1 MKTIA
6 PRKTEITVKR
16 PDGKIE
22 TLIHPKVDYMTP
34 AIWSQITKAMRDAN
48 RGECVSYRNIDA
60 VVEMEESDY
69 QGHCERCGTA
79 IDTRKTYHQQ
89 ERMSF
94 GGGTVKVAAYYCNHC
109 RQLLT
114 EIGKG
119 EYTPMQERATDIPDN
134 TPTYK
139 ED

>member
-1 MKTIA
+1 
-6 PRKTEITVKR
+6 
-16 PDGKIE
+16 
-22 TLIHPKVDYMTP
+22 MTP
-34 AIWSQITKAMRDAN
+34 ALWSQMTKAMRDAN

-69 QGHCERCGTA
+69 QGRCERCGTA
-79 IDTRKTYHQQ
+79 IDTRKAYHQQ
-89 ERMSF
+89 ERMAW
-94 GGGTVKVAAYYCNHC
+94 GGNTIKVAAYYCDHC

-114 EIGKG
+114 MIGKG
-119 EYTPMQERATDIPDN
+119 ERTPMQERATERPDN

>member
-1 MKTIA
+1 MKTIT
-6 PRKTEITVKR
+6 PRKTEVTVKR

-22 TLIHPKVDYMTP
+22 TIIHPKVDYMTP
-34 AIWSQITKAMRDAN
+34 TLWSQMTKAMRDAN

-69 QGHCERCGTA
+69 RGCCERCGTA
-79 IDTRKTYHQQ
+79 IDTRKAYHQQ

-94 GGGTVKVAAYYCNHC
+94 GGGTVKVAAYYCDHC

-114 EIGKG
+114 EIGRG
-119 EYTPMQERATDIPDN
+119 EYTPMQERATDRPDN

>member
-69 QGHCERCGTA
+69 QGHCERCGTD
-79 IDTRKTYHQQ
+79 IDTRKAYHQQ
-89 ERMSF
+89 EPMSW
-94 GGGTVKVAAYYCNHC
+94 GGKTIKATAYYCDHC

-114 EIGKG
+114 MIGKG
-119 EYTPMQERATDIPDN
+119 ECTPMQERATDRPDN

>member
-6 PRKTEITVKR
+6 TRKAEVTVKR
-16 PDGKIE
+16 PDGTVE
-22 TLIHPKVDYMTP
+22 TITHPKVDY
-34 AIWSQITKAMRDAN
+34 ITLSGAEEVA
-48 RGECVSYRNIDA
+48 A

-69 QGHCERCGTA
+69 QGTCERCGTA
-79 IDTRKTYHQQ
+79 IDTRKVYHQQ

-94 GGGTVKVAAYYCNHC
+94 GGSTVKVAAYYCNHC

-119 EYTPMQERATDIPDN
+119 EYTPMQERATERPDN
-134 TPTYK
+134 TPNYK

>member
-1 MKTIA
+1 MKTIT
-6 PRKTEITVKR
+6 PRKTEVTVKR

-22 TLIHPKVDYMTP
+22 TIIHPKVDFMTP
-34 AIWSQITKAMRDAN
+34 TLWSQMTKAMRDAK

-69 QGHCERCGTA
+69 QGRCERCGDA
-79 IDTRKTYHQQ
+79 IDTRKAYYQQ
-89 ERMSF
+89 ERMSW
-94 GGGTVKVAAYYCNHC
+94 GGKTVPVTAYYCNHC

-114 EIGKG
+114 MIGKG
-119 EYTPMQERATDIPDN
+119 EHTQMQERATERPDN
-134 TPTYK
+134 TPNYK

>member
-1 MKTIA
+1 MKIIT
-6 PRKTEITVKR
+6 PRQAEITVKR
-16 PDGKIE
+16 TGGQIE
-22 TLIHPKVDYMTP
+22 TLVHPKIDYMTP
-34 AIWSQITKAMRDAN
+34 AIWAQMTKAMADAG

-79 IDTRKTYHQQ
+79 IDTRAAYHQQ
-89 ERMSF
+89 ERISF
-94 GGGTVKVAAYYCNHC
+94 GGSTVKVAAYYCDHC

-114 EIGKG
+114 EIGRG
-119 EYTPMQERATDIPDN
+119 EHTPMQERVTERPDN

>member
-6 PRKTEITVKR
+6 ARKAEVTVKR

-22 TLIHPKVDYMTP
+22 TITHPKVDYFTP
-34 AIWSQITKAMRDAN
+34 AIFNQMKKAMAGAQ
-48 RGECVSYRNIDA
+48 RGEVISYRNIDA

-69 QGHCERCGTA
+69 QGRCERCGTA
-79 IDTRKTYHQQ
+79 IDTRKAYHQQ

-94 GGGTVKVAAYYCNHC
+94 GGGTVKVAAYYCDHC

-114 EIGKG
+114 EIGWG
-119 EYTPMQERATDIPDN
+119 EYTLMQERASERPDN

>member
-1 MKTIA
+1 MKTIEA
-6 PRKTEITVKR
+6 RKVEVTVKR

-22 TLIHPKVDYMTP
+22 TIIHPKVDYMTP
-34 AIWSQITKAMRDAN
+34 ALWSQMTKAMRDAN

-69 QGHCERCGTA
+69 QGRCERCGTA
-79 IDTRKTYHQQ
+79 IDTRKAYHQQ
-89 ERMSF
+89 ERMAW
-94 GGGTVKVAAYYCNHC
+94 GGNTIKVAAYYCDHC

-114 EIGKG
+114 MIGKG
-119 EYTPMQERATDIPDN
+119 ERTPMQERATERPDN

>member
-1 MKTIA
+1 MKIITT
-6 PRKTEITVKR
+6 RKAEVIIKR

-22 TLIHPKVDYMTP
+22 TIIHPKVDYMTP
-34 AIWSQITKAMRDAN
+34 ALWAQMTKAMRDTN

-69 QGHCERCGTA
+69 QGRCERCGTA
-79 IDTRKTYHQQ
+79 IDSRTAYHQQ
-89 ERMSF
+89 EPMAFS
-94 GGGTVKVAAYYCNHC
+94 GKTVKVITYYCDPC
-109 RQLLT
+109 RHLLT
-114 EIGKG
+114 EIGRG
-119 EYTPMQERATDIPDN
+119 EYTPMQERATDRPDN